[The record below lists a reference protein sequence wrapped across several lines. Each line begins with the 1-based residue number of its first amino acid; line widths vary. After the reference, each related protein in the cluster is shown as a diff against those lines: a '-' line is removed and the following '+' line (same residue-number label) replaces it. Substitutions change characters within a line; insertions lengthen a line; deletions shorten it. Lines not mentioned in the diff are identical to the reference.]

1 MQRLKTPLE
10 IFLWTIGILF
20 GIVTL
25 LFILSYFVFYVLFS
39 SAPQDWGLRGVQLQD
54 KPYLAGIDDLSP
66 NAFVFATTGEDA
78 PDYVITLDN
87 TYFKWGDFR
96 LNKLSLNSNVVRIN
110 DLVRLG
116 KQHDTDLG
124 MPETISINGQSCLS
138 RGSFVFVRIKGKE
151 PSMPYSDFTL
161 ASCEIPE
168 GEVILPTIRLKTKVA
183 FYENRQLNY
192 DYLWKDNELISSQIK
207 QAHSYNTNFI
217 EPSLQVQLANDK
229 DKFDIW
235 WYYTDLTNHAKL
247 IQVVHGDYMD
257 EASRERNFVI
267 GECRYKLDNTR
278 IYLTDLTKD
287 TAHWHF
293 IDDFDSGDISDKCK
307 MQILPY
313 RLVKR

>member
-1 MQRLKTPLE
+1 M
-10 IFLWTIGILF
+10 
-20 GIVTL
+20 
-25 LFILSYFVFYVLFS
+25 
-39 SAPQDWGLRGVQLQD
+39 
-54 KPYLAGIDDLSP
+54 
-66 NAFVFATTGEDA
+66 
-78 PDYVITLDN
+78 
-87 TYFKWGDFR
+87 
-96 LNKLSLNSNVVRIN
+96 
-110 DLVRLG
+110 VRLG

-138 RGSFVFVRIKGKE
+138 RGSFVFVRIKGKG

-168 GEVILPTIRLKTKVA
+168 GEVILPTIRLKSKVA

-257 EASRERNFVI
+257 EASSERNFVI
-267 GECRYKLDNTR
+267 GECRYKVGNTQ

>member
-1 MQRLKTPLE
+1 MCAPPSRCLDMSSRQLVLAINATNAIAIITRDSGSLPNTKRL
-10 IFLWTIGILF
+10 
-20 GIVTL
+20 
-25 LFILSYFVFYVLFS
+25 
-39 SAPQDWGLRGVQLQD
+39 
-54 KPYLAGIDDLSP
+54 
-66 NAFVFATTGEDA
+66 TTS
-78 PDYVITLDN
+78 T
-87 TYFKWGDFR
+87 
-96 LNKLSLNSNVVRIN
+96 S
-110 DLVRLG
+110 
-116 KQHDTDLG
+116 DTDLG

-138 RGSFVFVRIKGKE
+138 RGSFVFVRIKGKG

-257 EASRERNFVI
+257 EASTERNFVI
-267 GECRYKLDNTR
+267 GECRYKVDNTQ

-293 IDDFDSGDISDKCK
+293 IDDLIQVIFLINVKCRSCL
-307 MQILPY
+307 I
-313 RLVKR
+313 VW

>member
-1 MQRLKTPLE
+1 M
-10 IFLWTIGILF
+10 
-20 GIVTL
+20 
-25 LFILSYFVFYVLFS
+25 
-39 SAPQDWGLRGVQLQD
+39 
-54 KPYLAGIDDLSP
+54 
-66 NAFVFATTGEDA
+66 
-78 PDYVITLDN
+78 
-87 TYFKWGDFR
+87 
-96 LNKLSLNSNVVRIN
+96 
-110 DLVRLG
+110 VRLG
-116 KQHDTDLG
+116 EQHDTDLG

-138 RGSFVFVRIKGKE
+138 RGSFVFVRIKGKG
-151 PSMPYSDFTL
+151 PSMSYSDFTL

-168 GEVILPTIRLKTKVA
+168 GEVILPTILLKSKVA

-192 DYLWKDNELISSQIK
+192 DYLWKHNELISSQIK
-207 QAHSYNTNFI
+207 QAHSYNANFI

-247 IQVVHGDYMD
+247 IQVVHSDYMD
-257 EASRERNFVI
+257 EASSERNFVI
-267 GECRYKLDNTR
+267 GECRYKVGNTR

-293 IDDFDSGDISDKCK
+293 IDDVDSGDISDKCK